1 MRDSMRLSSTG
12 FMTQDGLRLLERQ
25 RMNAVQGQESHLLHG
40 FPRRRVVA
48 QGDRMSRKNSPGFDM
63 GMLTGG
69 VVA

>member
-12 FMTQDGLRLLERQ
+12 FMTQDGLRLFQRQ
-25 RMNAVQGQESHLLHG
+25 RMNAVQGQESHLPHG